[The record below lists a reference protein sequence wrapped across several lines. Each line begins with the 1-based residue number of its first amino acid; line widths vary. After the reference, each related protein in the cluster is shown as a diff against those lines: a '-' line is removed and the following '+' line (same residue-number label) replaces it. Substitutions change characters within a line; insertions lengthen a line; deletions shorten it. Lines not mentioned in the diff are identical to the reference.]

1 MLTDNETGI
10 VEKYGEALKLI
21 AQDTTES
28 LEKGLAILKELPAG
42 YKDSENLISEVI
54 VKIEANKNQKTTNKV
69 IRYGGILLAIC
80 IAAFLFFVYFPNQQI
95 KNGDKFM
102 DQGDFAQAVEAYK
115 MAGHKAESKLQ
126 DARYQYALSLMVDG
140 DFDKAAELFAEV
152 GDYQDAVDMLAV
164 CNLQKELREKLSKVE
179 TALINGNFD
188 EAIKLVK
195 DEEVLKSSTEA
206 YELIYKKAVELFESK
221 QYKDAY
227 KLFMSIPDYADSKQ
241 YVTKLLSLI

>member
-1 MLTDNETGI
+1 
-10 VEKYGEALKLI
+10 
-21 AQDTTES
+21 
-28 LEKGLAILKELPAG
+28 
-42 YKDSENLISEVI
+42 
-54 VKIEANKNQKTTNKV
+54 
-69 IRYGGILLAIC
+69 
-80 IAAFLFFVYFPNQQI
+80 
-95 KNGDKFM
+95 
-102 DQGDFAQAVEAYK
+102 

-179 TALINGNFD
+179 TALIDGNFD